1 MDAKPKENS
10 IKTNT
15 WGKDGCST
23 KEKFNK
29 KETNIWR
36 DDITFFLYSFQCA
49 QSIIVHLLS
58 IYPQKILE
66 LG

>member
-1 MDAKPKENS
+1 MDAEPKENS

-36 DDITFFLYSFQCA
+36 DDMTFFLYSFQCA
-49 QSIIVHLLS
+49 EYYSSSS
-58 IYPQKILE
+58 IYLSPE
-66 LG
+66 NS